1 MVTLYRQFGLRFAIY
16 ADDHEPAHV
25 HVIGDGEMKVVI
37 RGADGKPELIDAN
50 GMKRG
55 DIRKAVRIVT
65 ERQNYFMERWREIHG

>member
-1 MVTLYRQFGLRFAIY
+1 MVTVHRQFGLRFAIY

-25 HVIGDGEMKVVI
+25 HVIGDGEMKVAI
-37 RGADGKPELIDAN
+37 SGADGKPELIDAN

-65 ERQNYFMERWREIHG
+65 ERQGYFMERWREIHD